1 MAAVDV
7 NVRDEVGRTPLS
19 LAAIE
24 GDAERVAQLLAD
36 PRTDP
41 NLVDR
46 DRQTPLHW
54 AALAGRREIVEQLL
68 ADPRTNPGITDR
80 PGHRTAAEAAEAA
93 DHPQVEAV
101 LAERMRRDPGT
112 DELSPDDDW
121 EEPDEPLPPF
131 SHSPRIP
138 EPPL

>member
-1 MAAVDV
+1 VDV
-7 NVRDEVGRTPLS
+7 NARDAVGRTPLS
-19 LAAIE
+19 LAAIA
-24 GDAERVAQLLAD
+24 GDADRVGQLLAD

-54 AALAGRREIVEQLL
+54 AALAGHLDVVEALL

-80 PGHRTAAEAAEAA
+80 PEGRTAAEAAEAA
-93 DHPQVEAV
+93 DHRRVAAV

-112 DELSPDDDW
+112 DELSAADDW

-131 SHSPRIP
+131 SHGPIVP
-138 EPPL
+138 EPPPRSR